1 MKVSK
6 SSIFYV
12 IIAVLTSIII
22 VQNSCTS
29 TESKSDTIKIDGKK
43 YNVIKKVT
51 DTVYVPTNII
61 VYKPGTSIYKD
72 TTIYVEVPQNVDTTQ
87 ILRNYFAKNIYIDT
101 LKLNTDITGFVVI
114 SDTISKNTII
124 GRQWSVSVKSKLI
137 RETYYVN
144 QSIRKMFIGPVF
156 GISTNNFKS
165 LTPTVLYLGA
175 SINYLTLND
184 RLYTVN
190 VGVDTN
196 NNIYTMCG
204 INWKI
209 KLRK

>member
-61 VYKPGTSIYKD
+61 VYKPGASIYKD

>member
-22 VQNSCTS
+22 FQNSCTS

-51 DTVYVPTNII
+51 DTIFVPTNVT
-61 VYKPGTSIYKD
+61 VYKPGASIYKD
-72 TTIYVEVPQNVDTTQ
+72 TTIYIEVPQNIDTAQ
-87 ILRNYFAKNIYIDT
+87 ILRNYFAKNVYIDT
-101 LKLNTDITGFVVI
+101 LRLNTDITGFIAI

-124 GRQWSVSVKSKLI
+124 GRNWNVSVNSKVI
-137 RETYYVN
+137 REMYYVN
-144 QSIRKMFIGPVF
+144 QLSRKLFIGPMF
-156 GISTNNFKS
+156 GIGTPDFKS
-165 LTPTVLYLGA
+165 FEVTVLYLGA
-175 SINYLTLND
+175 SINYLALND
-184 RLYTVN
+184 RLYTLN
-190 VGVDTN
+190 VGVNTN
-196 NNIYTMCG
+196 NNLYVMGG